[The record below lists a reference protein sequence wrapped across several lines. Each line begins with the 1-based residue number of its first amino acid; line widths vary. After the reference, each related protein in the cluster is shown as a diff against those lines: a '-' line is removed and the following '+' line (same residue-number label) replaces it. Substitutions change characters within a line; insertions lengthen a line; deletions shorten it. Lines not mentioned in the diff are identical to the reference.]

1 MSYLILVYD
10 PIEWEIYADCTPYLT
25 TPKKCQT
32 LSKWAKDTN
41 ADIASN
47 LCYFNFMSSKQNP
60 GYTIQYLRIPRL
72 GGDCGYGSNSTKD
85 HLILPNG
92 DTLTGWSTDGRPAIR
107 DGQILNCKGTSI
119 RAHNA
124 VGATTDGRF
133 FVVQNRYNTETQIA
147 KYLINFLK
155 KYYNTGVR
163 LMLWEDGGG
172 SVGTYFSKAQ
182 YLAAPMKE
190 GQNGRAVCSV
200 ICAKRRP
207 NAPKITRTLSYGSKG
222 DDVKLLQMMIG
233 LEADGIF
240 GLATKNRVKTVQK
253 QLTLLAD
260 GIAGPITLKALALV

>member
-1 MSYLILVYD
+1 MILVYD
-10 PIEWEIYADCTPYLT
+10 PIEWDIYADCTPYLT

-47 LCYFNFMSSKQNP
+47 LCYFNFMSSKANP
-60 GYTIQYLRIPRL
+60 GYTIQYLRIQRL
-72 GGDCGYGSNSTKD
+72 GGDCGYGSNSTRD
-85 HLILPNG
+85 RLTLPNG
-92 DTLTGWSTDGRPAIR
+92 DVISGWSTDGNPAIKEGR
-107 DGQILNCKGTSI
+107 IINCRSNSI

-124 VGATTDGRF
+124 IGVTANGLI

-147 KYLINFLK
+147 KYVMNFLK
-155 KYYNTGVR
+155 KYYDTTVR

-172 SVGTYFSKAQ
+172 SVGTYCARAQ

-190 GQNGRAVCSV
+190 GQNGRAVASV
-200 ICAKRRP
+200 LCARRKP
-207 NAPKITRTLSYGSKG
+207 NAPKIERTLSYGSTGK
-222 DDVKLLQMMIG
+222 DVKLLQMMIG

-240 GLATKNRVKTVQK
+240 GANTKKRVITVQK

-260 GIAGPITLKALALV
+260 GIVGPKTLKALALV